1 SFSEAAKT
9 LGLSRALISRH
20 VTDLE
25 KHLGVR
31 LLTRTTRRITL
42 TEAGTEHFS
51 FCQQIIKEI
60 EAQDTAL
67 KRLQREP
74 AGSLK
79 ILAPKSLTT
88 LALGDAIASF
98 AAAYPHLHINL
109 MLDDLSFRSYDFIER
124 GFAVA
129 VHTTPVR
136 ESSLVA
142 RKIANLRWLL
152 CASPKYLAQHGDP
165 RRPRDLTRHQC
176 LIHVNSDPSDRVW
189 RLRNTTGLTSVKV
202 QGPFASN
209 SVLVLRKAALE
220 ALGIAILPAYCIKD
234 DLKSGSLREV
244 LADFPIPVH
253 AFPCLGPRP
262 RNAEKNPTP
271 GRLPRGLVP
280 QAPRTA
286 IDFYVEMFRENQ
298 FKRAIESQSRCCG
311 RASRAPHASSMNPQ
325 VPTLP
330 K

>member
-1 SFSEAAKT
+1 MDRFRTMQSFVEVIKLGSFSEAAKI

-42 TEAGTEHFS
+42 TEAGAEHFN
-51 FCQQIIKEI
+51 FCQRIIKDI
-60 EAQDTAL
+60 EEKESSL
-67 KRLQREP
+67 KRMQKEP

-98 AAAYPHLHINL
+98 AAAYPHLHISL

-124 GFAVA
+124 GFDVA

-152 CASPKYLAQHGDP
+152 CASPKYLVQHGEP

-176 LIHVNSDPSDRVW
+176 LVHINSDPSDRVW
-189 RLRNTTGLTSVKV
+189 RLRDTTGLASVKV

-220 ALGIAILPAYCIKD
+220 ALGIAILPVYCVKG
-234 DLKSGSLREV
+234 DLNSGALRKV

-253 AFPCLGPRP
+253 PLSLVWA
-262 RNAEKNPTP
+262 P
-271 GRLPRGLVP
+271 GRETPKKIRHLADFLADWFRKHPVP
-280 QAPRTA
+280 Q
-286 IDFYVEMFRENQ
+286 
-298 FKRAIESQSRCCG
+298 
-311 RASRAPHASSMNPQ
+311 
-325 VPTLP
+325 
-330 K
+330 

>member
-1 SFSEAAKT
+1 MDRFRTMQSFVEVIKLGSFSEAAKI

-42 TEAGTEHFS
+42 TEAGAEHFT
-51 FCQQIIKEI
+51 FCQQLIKEI
-60 EAQDTAL
+60 EEKESAL
-67 KRLQREP
+67 KRRQKEP
-74 AGSLK
+74 EGSLK

-98 AAAYPHLHINL
+98 AAAYPHLHISL

-124 GFAVA
+124 GFDVA

-152 CASPKYLAQHGDP
+152 CASPKYLVQHGEP

-189 RLRNTTGLTSVKV
+189 RLRDATGLASVKV

-220 ALGIAILPAYCIKD
+220 ALGIAILPAYCVRG
-234 DLKSGSLREV
+234 DLKSGALREV
-244 LADFPIPVH
+244 LATSRFP
-253 AFPCLGPRP
+253 FTRFLLFGPPAAKR
-262 RNAEKNPTP
+262 RKNSAT
-271 GRLPRGLVP
+271 
-280 QAPRTA
+280 
-286 IDFYVEMFRENQ
+286 
-298 FKRAIESQSRCCG
+298 
-311 RASRAPHASSMNPQ
+311 
-325 VPTLP
+325 
-330 K
+330 

>member
-1 SFSEAAKT
+1 MQSFVEVIKLGSFSEAAKI

-42 TEAGTEHFS
+42 TEAGDGAFQFLPANYSRRSKSKTS
-51 FCQQIIKEI
+51 S
-60 EAQDTAL
+60 L
-67 KRLQREP
+67 KRLQKEP

-98 AAAYPHLHINL
+98 AAAYPHLHISL

-124 GFAVA
+124 GFDVA

-152 CASPKYLAQHGDP
+152 CASPKYLAQHGEP

-176 LIHVNSDPSDRVW
+176 LVHLNSDPSDRVW
-189 RLRNTTGLTSVKV
+189 RLRDATGLASVKV

-220 ALGIAILPAYCIKD
+220 ALGIAILPAYCVKG
-234 DLKSGSLREV
+234 DLKSGALREV
-244 LADFPIPVH
+244 LAEFPIPVH
-253 AFPCLGPRP
+253 PLSLVWA
-262 RNAEKNPTP
+262 P
-271 GRLPRGLVP
+271 GRETPKKIRHLADFLADWFRKHPVP
-280 QAPRTA
+280 Q
-286 IDFYVEMFRENQ
+286 
-298 FKRAIESQSRCCG
+298 
-311 RASRAPHASSMNPQ
+311 
-325 VPTLP
+325 
-330 K
+330 

>member
-1 SFSEAAKT
+1 MQSFVEVIKLGSFSEAAKI

-42 TEAGTEHFS
+42 TEAGAEHFN
-51 FCQQIIKEI
+51 FCQRIIKEI
-60 EAQDTAL
+60 EAQDTSL

-98 AAAYPHLHINL
+98 AAAYPHLHISL

-124 GFAVA
+124 GFDVA

-152 CASPKYLAQHGDP
+152 CASPKYLVQHGEP

-176 LIHVNSDPSDRVW
+176 LVHVNSDPSDRVW
-189 RLRNTTGLTSVKV
+189 RLRDATGLASVKSRDRS
-202 QGPFASN
+202 PPIACSCCARPRWRLWASQ
-209 SVLVLRKAALE
+209 SCRPTALE
-220 ALGIAILPAYCIKD
+220 GISSLEPCASCLPT
-234 DLKSGSLREV
+234 SR
-244 LADFPIPVH
+244 FP
-253 AFPCLGPRP
+253 FTRFL
-262 RNAEKNPTP
+262 
-271 GRLPRGLVP
+271 
-280 QAPRTA
+280 
-286 IDFYVEMFRENQ
+286 
-298 FKRAIESQSRCCG
+298 
-311 RASRAPHASSMNPQ
+311 
-325 VPTLP
+325 
-330 K
+330 

>member
-1 SFSEAAKT
+1 MDRFRTMQSFVEVIRLGSFSEAAKI

-124 GFAVA
+124 GFDVA

-152 CASPKYLAQHGDP
+152 CASPKYLAQHGAP

-189 RLRNTTGLTSVKV
+189 RLRNTTGLASVRV

-253 AFPCLGPRP
+253 PLSLVWA
-262 RNAEKNPTP
+262 P
-271 GRLPRGLVP
+271 GRETPKKIRHLADFLADWFRKHPVP
-280 QAPRTA
+280 Q
-286 IDFYVEMFRENQ
+286 
-298 FKRAIESQSRCCG
+298 
-311 RASRAPHASSMNPQ
+311 
-325 VPTLP
+325 
-330 K
+330 